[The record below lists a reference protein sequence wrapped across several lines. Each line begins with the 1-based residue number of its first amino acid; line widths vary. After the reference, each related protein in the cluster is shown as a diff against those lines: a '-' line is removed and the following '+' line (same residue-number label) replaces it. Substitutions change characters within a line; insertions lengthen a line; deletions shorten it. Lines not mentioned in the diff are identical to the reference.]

1 MALTATATRTSR
13 RTICHVLGM
22 ANTLVIVQ
30 SPNRPNIT
38 YAVSAKP
45 PTLKE
50 AFTPLVA
57 ELRRR
62 RTAKDRVIIF
72 GQSYDD
78 CTDIFLFFRDKL
90 GREMSDPVGIPQ
102 RARYR
107 MVDLFTACT
116 HPDVKD
122 TILSLYQDPESCLRV
137 VIATVAFGMGLDC
150 PNVRRIIHWGVPS
163 DVESYLQETGRAG
176 RDGKPST
183 AELYYQGSDFTELRV
198 EQEMKDY
205 CHLEK
210 GCRRKFLLKDFDPDD
225 SSSTSVPSDCCDLCT
240 S

>member
-22 ANTLVIVQ
+22 ANTLVIAQ

-38 YAVSAKP
+38 YAVLAKP

-57 ELRRR
+57 ELRRS
-62 RTAKDRVIIF
+62 RTAIDRVIIL

-90 GREMSDPVGIPQ
+90 GREMSDPVSIPQ

-122 TILSLYQDPESCLRV
+122 AILSLYQDPENCLRV

-150 PNVRRIIHWGVPS
+150 PNVWRIIHWNV
-163 DVESYLQETGRAG
+163 V
-176 RDGKPST
+176 
-183 AELYYQGSDFTELRV
+183 
-198 EQEMKDY
+198 
-205 CHLEK
+205 
-210 GCRRKFLLKDFDPDD
+210 CRTLL
-225 SSSTSVPSDCCDLCT
+225 SSSHLRARYRPCAWICTRCPDNGTTVHGIHRRHTRGGWDSDSAVLEVFLADF
-240 S
+240 